1 MSNNYTLGRGEIHF
15 GQYRTGTQVPRGE
28 RYLGN
33 SPELGFSAEQ
43 ENLDH
48 YNSDRGVRIK
58 DESVIL
64 QLDYNGSFITDNIS
78 PQNLAMFFLGTQTL
92 ESTAGS
98 TADTE
103 SFVDV
108 ELGTS
113 YQLGTST
120 TQPSG
125 VRDVE
130 NVALTVGATPLV
142 IDVDYTIDMA
152 LGRFTLLDTATVV
165 ADTDTVDVTYDVK
178 ASTRQRI
185 ISKSDTIEG
194 SLRFLAYNPAGD
206 DIDYFMPWVK
216 ITPSG
221 DFQLKSD
228 EWQQLPF
235 DLEVLKKGTLE
246 SIYMDGRAYV
256 PA

>member
-1 MSNNYTLGRGEIHF
+1 MSNNYTLGRGELHF
-15 GQYRTGTQVPRGE
+15 GQFRTGTQVPRGE

-33 SPELGFSAEQ
+33 SPELGFNAEQ

-64 QLDYNGSFITDNIS
+64 QLDYAGSFITDNIS
-78 PQNLAMFFLGTQTL
+78 PENLAMFFLGESLL
-92 ESTAGS
+92 ETTTALTGE
-98 TADTE
+98 TDT
-103 SFVDV
+103 FTDV
-108 ELGTS
+108 ELGLT
-113 YQLGTST
+113 YQLGAST
-120 TQPSG
+120 ASPGG

-130 NVALTVGATPLV
+130 NAALTVGATPLV
-142 IDVDYTIDMA
+142 AGTDYVIDEA
-152 LGRFTLLDTATVV
+152 LGRITLLETATNVV
-165 ADTDTVDVTYDVK
+165 DTDQVDVTYDVK

-194 SLRFLAYNPAGD
+194 SLRFIAYNPAGK

-221 DFQLKSD
+221 DFQLKGD

-235 DLEVLKKGTLE
+235 DLEVLKKGSLE
-246 SIYMDGRAYV
+246 SIYMDGRAYT